1 MAWIR
6 LGMVGHFPVTRR
18 EILALATCLAT
29 CFAAA
34 AVGSVATSSS
44 VGGWYR
50 TLVKPPW
57 TPPDW
62 VFGPVWTL
70 LYAAMGVAAWLVW
83 RSTTAVRGRAL
94 ALFGVQL
101 ALNAAWSW
109 WFFGLRR
116 IDWALVEILALWVAI
131 ALTIA
136 AFARARPAAAWLM
149 VPYLAWVSF
158 AAVLNAALL
167 RLNS

>member
-6 LGMVGHFPVTRR
+6 LGMVRHFPVTRR
-18 EILALATCLAT
+18 EILALATSLAV

-34 AVGSVATSSS
+34 AVGSVATASS
-44 VGGWYR
+44 VGSWYR

-83 RSTTAVRGRAL
+83 RSTTAVRERAL
-94 ALFGVQL
+94 TLFGVQL
-101 ALNAAWSW
+101 GLNVAWSW
-109 WFFGLRR
+109 LFFGLRR
-116 IDWALVEILALWVAI
+116 IDLALVDIAALWVAI
-131 ALTIA
+131 ALTIR
-136 AFARARPAAAWLM
+136 AFARARSAAAWLL

-167 RLNS
+167 QLN